1 MVKYADLEEMA
12 KAWAEEFSNALN
24 SSETYAEVAAG
35 WGVDFDG
42 SMLFVFEASG
52 EIEEDIGAF
61 LDLKDGKSLGI
72 TVLPPGEDPP
82 RPPTL
87 TIRAPMYNWKK
98 VIFKELD
105 AVGAIMQG
113 KLALTGDLTLV
124 MRYTRAAVELVNVA
138 EQTNTAMFTQFDLGG

>member
-1 MVKYADLEEMA
+1 MVKFADLEEMA
-12 KAWAEEFSNALN
+12 KAWADEFGNALN
-24 SSETYAEVAAG
+24 ASETYASVAAG

-42 SMLFVFEASG
+42 SMLFIFEASG

-61 LDLKDGKSLGI
+61 LDLQDGKCLGI

-105 AVGAIMQG
+105 VVGAIMQG
-113 KLALTGDLTLV
+113 KLALTGDMTLV